1 MTKSTDEDAK
11 AGLVHQAPEGG
22 LWVVVGREGRAG
34 VDSGG
39 VEECESRILFCAAG
53 SRWQADTPKDE
64 FPSPKVPGS
73 SAGFLS
79 N

>member
-1 MTKSTDEDAK
+1 MDEDAK

-22 LWVVVGREGRAG
+22 WWVVVGREGRAG
-34 VDSGG
+34 MDSGG
-39 VEECESRILFCAAG
+39 VAGCESGISFCAAG
-53 SRWQADTPKDE
+53 SRWQADTPQDT

-73 SAGFLS
+73 